1 MSDSE
6 AKKKWIK
13 ENTKLI
19 PIKVMKRTEADLLE
33 YLEDKPTATV
43 FKNALRY
50 YMAHEDEVNAYI
62 KSLKKN

>member
-1 MSDSE
+1 MPDSE

-19 PIKVMKRTEADLLE
+19 IMKRTEADLLE

-62 KSLKKN
+62 ESLKRGKE